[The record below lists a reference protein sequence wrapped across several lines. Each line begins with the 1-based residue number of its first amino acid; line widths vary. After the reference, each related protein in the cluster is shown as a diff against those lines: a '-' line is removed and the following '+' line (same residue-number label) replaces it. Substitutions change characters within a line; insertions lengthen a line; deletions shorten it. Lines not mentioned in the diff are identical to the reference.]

1 MDPDFIDRMQRINLT
16 AEEGE
21 IIQVCPWQRERLL
34 EECSLS
40 LFGKFL
46 TTKPINQRAA
56 KNLLRTTWKFGSD
69 LKIIDVGEGLFQF
82 KITMES
88 QLVWVLNNGPWSFD
102 NYYLLLR
109 RWEKGMNASTIMF
122 THCPL

>member
-46 TTKPINQRAA
+46 TTKPINQRVV

-82 KITMES
+82 KFTMES

-102 NYYLLLR
+102 NYYLTMG
-109 RWEKGMNASTIMF
+109 KGNE
-122 THCPL
+122 CELN